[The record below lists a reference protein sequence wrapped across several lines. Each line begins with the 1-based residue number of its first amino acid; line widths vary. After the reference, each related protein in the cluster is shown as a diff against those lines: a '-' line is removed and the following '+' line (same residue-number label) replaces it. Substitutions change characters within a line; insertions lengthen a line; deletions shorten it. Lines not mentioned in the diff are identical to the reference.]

1 MKYPHL
7 ILNNPLGTANYINT
21 SRNILE
27 KEEEGEVFE
36 KNYSFQRER
45 LALNHYNFKVDR
57 EFRKNNRTIKL
68 PYQLEYIEIKFFD
81 QFKGANYYEQHFGLI
96 PVTQRAFNKTVL
108 FYIKNEKLFSTFISL
123 IEKFYNSPVD
133 EDPSKHEYNTITIV
147 YSFEFLSSEKIK
159 NVLGE
164 RIIISLTDNL
174 RGNFEWSELEDNLFT
189 YLNERNIDVSRLTE
203 GVLEISNAYDYI
215 DEIAN
220 NFDVIQ
226 KIQSIPPVR
235 VSLGYFGTP
244 MFGWNFRTLSND
256 SLPIIGIIDTGIDNI
271 EPLTPLLVGQTS
283 ILDRP
288 TGIGCS
294 HGTSVASLAAFGK
307 ELTSGI
313 DQIKSSANLYS
324 IQVLY
329 REEGD
334 FSYIKLRDE
343 IVRAHNEHNI
353 RIFNLSIC
361 NEYSFDYNVDFSEY
375 AKMLDELAYKY
386 DLLIFIATGNLSGY
400 YRDFVMVNK
409 GEDSLLIKYP
419 NHFYNELDHDY
430 SQPSN
435 IGSPAE
441 SMNNITVGAI
451 ASNNS
456 DNYTDLTV
464 SPELPSYYS
473 RKYHVDY
480 TQNINGGRFNK
491 NQKNKNIFKPDILM
505 PGGDWL
511 NNDSKMTVLGRGHTP
526 QTYYLKLSGTSLA
539 TPLASNLAAKI
550 IARYPDINMQSVKAL
565 MINSAESTKINQ
577 LLTEITDKCKEIE
590 SHEIYGCGFKDLPKA
605 DKTIISTKF
614 NCKKLTKNIEG
625 HGVPDE
631 DKCLNSSSK
640 RVTFI
645 IEDQIKSR
653 NYQVKHIKLPKYLLE
668 SRVYKVLKITGTIC
682 FKFTPTK
689 DDSIDY
695 NPLHISFNIL
705 NAQESSQLTAF
716 LLSNKKD
723 EVTKV
728 RPFETEKRNEKLKI
742 KASMPSW
749 SEDFGFFN
757 RQIFSNTQKLERIIN
772 INDLSNIENEIAVAV
787 RCLGK
792 KYIDKDIENPYSLI
806 ITIEEYGNTGLNHDL
821 YDLYDKISADNEVE
835 AVTVL
840 DTSLDIEIAD

>member
-7 ILNNPLGTANYINT
+7 ILNNPIGATNYINT
-21 SRNILE
+21 SRDVQE
-27 KEEEGEVFE
+27 KESDEDVIE
-36 KNYSFQRER
+36 KDYSFIKER
-45 LALNHYNFKVDR
+45 LELNHYNFNVDR
-57 EFRKNNRTIKL
+57 ERRKNNRTIKL

-174 RGNFEWSELEDNLFT
+174 RGNFEWSEIEDNLIT

-235 VSLGYFGTP
+235 VSPDEYGTP

-256 SLPIIGIIDTGIDNI
+256 SLPTVGIIDTGVDNI
-271 EPLTPLLVGQTS
+271 EPLRPLLVGQTS

-294 HGTSVASLAAFGK
+294 HGTSIASLAAFGK
-307 ELTSGI
+307 ELTSGME
-313 DQIKSSANLYS
+313 QIKSYANLYS
-324 IQVLY
+324 IQVLH
-329 REEGD
+329 REVGD
-334 FSYIKLRDE
+334 FSYIKLRDA
-343 IVRAHNEHNI
+343 IVRAHHEHNI

-361 NEYSFDYNVDFSEY
+361 NEYSFNYNVDFSEY
-375 AKMLDELAYKY
+375 AKMLDKLAYEY
-386 DLLIFIATGNLSGY
+386 DILIFISTGNLISE
-400 YRDFVMVNK
+400 YRNLMMDEE
-409 GEDSLLIKYP
+409 GEDTPLINYP
-419 NHFYNELDHDY
+419 NHFYNEFNHDY

-441 SMNNITVGAI
+441 SMNNVTVGAI
-451 ASNNS
+451 ASNNF

-505 PGGDWL
+505 PGGDWI

-526 QTYYLKLSGTSLA
+526 QTYYLKLSGTSLS

-550 IARYPDINMQSVKAL
+550 ITKYPEINMQSVKAL

-577 LLTEITDKCKEIE
+577 LLTEIINKCKEKE
-590 SHEIYGCGFKDLPKA
+590 SLKIYGCGFNDLPKA

-614 NCKKLTKNIEG
+614 SCKKLTKNIEG
-625 HGVPDE
+625 HGVPSE
-631 DKCLNSSSK
+631 DKCLNSDTK
-640 RVTFI
+640 KVTFI

-668 SRVYKVLKITGTIC
+668 SRVNKVLKITGTIC
-682 FKFTPTK
+682 FKFSPTK

-705 NAQESSQLTAF
+705 NAQESSQFTAF
-716 LLSNKKD
+716 LLSNKID
-723 EVTKV
+723 EDTRK
-728 RPFETEKRNEKLKI
+728 RPFETDERNEKLKI
-742 KASMPSW
+742 KASMQSW

-757 RQIFSNTQKLERIIN
+757 RQIFSNTQKLERTIN
-772 INDLSNIENEIAVAV
+772 KNDLLNIDNEIAIAV
-787 RCLGK
+787 RCIGK
-792 KYIDKDIENPYSLI
+792 KYIDENIENPYSLI
-806 ITIEEYGNTGLNHDL
+806 ITIEEYENTGLNHDL
-821 YDLYDKISADNEVE
+821 YDKISAINEVE

>member
-7 ILNNPLGTANYINT
+7 ILNNPIGTTNYINT
-21 SRNILE
+21 SRDVQE
-27 KEEEGEVFE
+27 KESDQDVIEMD
-36 KNYSFQRER
+36 YSFLKER
-45 LALNHYNFKVDR
+45 LALDHYNFKIDR
-57 EFRKNNRTIKL
+57 EIRKKNRTIKL

-81 QFKGANYYEQHFGLI
+81 QFNAANYYEQHFGLI
-96 PVTQRAFNKTVL
+96 SVTQRAFNKTVL
-108 FYIKNEKLFSTFISL
+108 FYIKNEMLFSTFISL
-123 IEKFYNSPVD
+123 IEKFYNSSVD
-133 EDPSKHEYNTITIV
+133 EDPSKHEYNTITII

-159 NVLGE
+159 NVLSE

-174 RGNFEWSELEDNLFT
+174 RGNFEWREIEDNLFT
-189 YLNERNIDVSRLTE
+189 YLNERDIVFSRLSE
-203 GVLEISNAYDYI
+203 GVLEISNANDYI
-215 DEIAN
+215 DEIAD

-235 VSLGYFGTP
+235 VSPDVYGTP

-256 SLPIIGIIDTGIDNI
+256 SLPIVGIIDTGVADI
-271 EPLTPLLVGQTS
+271 EPLRPLLVGYTT
-283 ILDRP
+283 ILNRP

-294 HGTSVASLAAFGK
+294 HGTSVASLAAFGN
-307 ELTSGI
+307 ELSSGM

-324 IQVLY
+324 IQILHL
-329 REEGD
+329 EEGD
-334 FSYIKLRDE
+334 FSYIKLRDA
-343 IVRAHNEHNI
+343 IVEAHHEHNI

-361 NEYSFDYNVDFSEY
+361 NEYSFEYNVDFSEY

-386 DLLIFIATGNLSGY
+386 DILIFISTGNLITE
-400 YRDFVMVNK
+400 YRDLMMDEE
-409 GEDSLLIKYP
+409 GEDTPLINYP
-419 NHFYNELDHDY
+419 NHFYNEFNHDY

-441 SMNNITVGAI
+441 SMNNVTVGAI
-451 ASNNS
+451 ASNNI

-464 SPELPSYYS
+464 SAELPSYYS

-511 NNDSKMTVLGRGHTP
+511 NDESKMTVLGRG
-526 QTYYLKLSGTSLA
+526 QLMFDYYLKLSGTSLA

-590 SHEIYGCGFKDLPKA
+590 SHKTYGCGFKDLPKA
-605 DKTIISTKF
+605 GKTIISTKF
-614 NCKKLTKNIEG
+614 SCEKLTKNIEG

-631 DKCLNSSSK
+631 DKCLNSDTK

-645 IEDQIKSR
+645 IEDHIKSR
-653 NYQVKHIKLPKYLLE
+653 NYQVKHIKLPKYLLD
-668 SRVYKVLKITGTIC
+668 SKVNKVLKITGTIC
-682 FKFTPTK
+682 FKFSPTK

-695 NPLHISFNIL
+695 NPVHISFNIL
-705 NAQESSQLTAF
+705 NAQESSQFTAF

-723 EVTKV
+723 EVKKV
-728 RPFETEKRNEKLKI
+728 RPFETKERNEKLKI
-742 KASMPSW
+742 KASMPPW

-772 INDLSNIENEIAVAV
+772 KNDLVNVENEIAITV
-787 RCLGK
+787 RCIGK
-792 KYIDKDIENPYSLI
+792 KYIDENIENPYSLI

-821 YDLYDKISADNEVE
+821 YDKISAINEVE